1 VALKSIDALLFP
13 EERRETCPRC
23 GKPLVPTARSVWF
36 GVALFVALAAI
47 LVTVVLHLPLPGM
60 PGGMGAGLIAG
71 LLIAFGG
78 ILLVTRVMRYQ

>member
-1 VALKSIDALLFP
+1 M
-13 EERRETCPRC
+13 
-23 GKPLVPTARSVWF
+23 
-36 GVALFVALAAI
+36 FVALAAI

-60 PGGMGAGLIAG
+60 AGGMGAGLITG